1 MKYSIDRL
9 DRIKEL
15 LHKRVGVLVK
25 KQESIRLQHQTN
37 GTKFFTDPEYVEVT
51 KAYNNCWRAIEKID
65 EKFNQAVEDFI
76 AEEIEIA

>member
-15 LHKRVGVLVK
+15 LHKRVGDLSR
-25 KQESIRLQHQTN
+25 KQDSIRNECGL
-37 GTKFFTDPEYVEVT
+37 DYSYYDLPEYT
-51 KAYNNCWRAIEKID
+51 KVSNAYHKCWEAIKKID

-76 AEEIEIA
+76 AEEIEIE